1 MEKQVRLHVRVKAIT
16 VNGSVE
22 TDSGKVVGTFSRDI
36 PSDRLDEVVTV
47 DEPEPE
53 PLAEWERELL
63 EPPPPPFPNDP
74 MVIAE
79 GRLWIRD
86 LGGHYW
92 LPDISEWRS
101 PFVRFK
107 GDAIPVQ
114 VVSAGAYEALLARL
128 DESRP
133 DRTANQRR
141 VVVTRAAEQLRDC
154 TDALRWRA

>member
-63 EPPPPPFPNDP
+63 DVFEKHATPLATPPGLTVSEDGVALNWRGVNYVRQSEPEPEPFPT
-74 MVIAE
+74 A
-79 GRLWIRD
+79 
-86 LGGHYW
+86 
-92 LPDISEWRS
+92 
-101 PFVRFK
+101 F
-107 GDAIPVQ
+107 
-114 VVSAGAYEALLARL
+114 
-128 DESRP
+128 
-133 DRTANQRR
+133 RTHNPPR
-141 VVVTRAAEQLRDC
+141 
-154 TDALRWRA
+154 

>member
-1 MEKQVRLHVRVKAIT
+1 MTNKPMMTNMTAEQWSAIAEAVDALSGALSVVNPRLNI
-16 VNGSVE
+16 
-22 TDSGKVVGTFSRDI
+22 
-36 PSDRLDEVVTV
+36 
-47 DEPEPE
+47 EPE
-53 PLAEWERELL
+53 PLADWERELL

-86 LGGHYW
+86 PGGHYW